1 MISQFFITRPKF
13 AFVISI
19 VITIAGLIAIREL
32 PIAQYP
38 EITPPQVQIT
48 TNYPGA
54 NAGVVEQT
62 VVSPIETQV
71 NGVKRMLYMSSTS
84 SNNGSTT
91 INVTFEIGSNGDL
104 NTVNT
109 QNRVSIATPQLPAE
123 VKRQGIST
131 KEQSTNMLLIVN
143 IFSPKNSYPELFLNN
158 YTLLN
163 IRDEIARIPGVGN
176 ANLFGN
182 MSYSMRIWLNPNK
195 LNGLKLTPTD
205 VIAAVQE
212 QNAQVAAGQIGAPP
226 INRQQQFQY
235 TIRVK
240 GRLSQVKEFENI
252 VVRANSDGSVVKLKD
267 VARVDLGAE
276 SYSSLSKLNGKPAA
290 LLAVYQ
296 LPSANGL
303 AVATQVRETLRRIA
317 AAPNFP
323 KDLKYGFLYD
333 TTRFIQASIS
343 EVIVTLFIAVFLVIL
358 VTYVFLQNLR
368 STLIPALAIPV
379 SLIGTFAALL
389 ALGYSINL
397 ITLFGLILA
406 IGIVVDDAITVIE
419 SVNHKM
425 NNEGLSAK
433 EATIETMKLVTSPVI
448 ATTLVL
454 MAVFVPVMFLPGM
467 TGVLYR
473 QFAVTISVAV
483 CISSLNALTL
493 SPALC
498 ATILKPTKPS
508 TFIGFVWFNK
518 IFDSITVGYIK
529 WVRFLT
535 HRLIWVMLIF
545 VGLLGFTYWLYINLP
560 TGFIPA
566 EDQGIFMIN
575 VQLPDGA
582 SLERSTQISNQ
593 IRSICK
599 KTPGV
604 TDVLSIDGFSILT
617 GTESSNAALV
627 IGILKP
633 WDERKSVALQSK
645 SIVKKVQRQVMAIPD
660 ANIFVFEPP
669 AIPGLGTTGGF
680 EFVLQDRSNG
690 SVKDLASALGGLIL
704 AANKAPE
711 LARVFSSF
719 RAGVPQIY
727 LDIDRRKVKKLG
739 IDLSDVFTALQANLG
754 AFYINDFNRFGKVYK
769 VIVQAEQQFRRDISD
784 LSSIYLRSADG
795 EMIPMT
801 TLVKVTSILGPEI
814 INHYNLYKSATIN
827 GQAAPGYS
835 SGQAMAAMERVAKDN
850 LPTNYG
856 YEWTGM
862 SYQELL
868 AGNQITIIFAL
879 ALIFIY
885 LFLVAQYESWMLPM
899 AIMFSVP
906 IAFFGA
912 IGALWL
918 AGLENNIYAQVGFI
932 LLFGLA
938 SKTAILI
945 VEFAKN
951 QREAG
956 RSILDAAADAASLRF
971 RAVLMTALSFVLGVI
986 PLVVAVGA
994 GSASRRSLGTAVCG
1008 GMLLS
1013 AIFGTILVPA
1023 FYVVIQKT
1031 VEWRKKK

>member
-19 VITIAGLIAIREL
+19 VITIAGLIAIKVL
-32 PIAQYP
+32 PVAQYP

-54 NAGVVEQT
+54 NAEVVEQT

-84 SNNGSTT
+84 SNNGSAT
-91 INVTFEIGSNGDL
+91 INITFEIGSDGDL
-104 NTVNT
+104 NTVNS
-109 QNRVSIATPQLPAE
+109 QNRVSIATPQLPEE

-143 IFSPKNSYPELFLNN
+143 IFSPGNSYDELFLNN

-176 ANLFGN
+176 ASLFGN
-182 MSYSMRIWLNPNK
+182 MSYSMRIWLNPDK

-252 VVRANSDGSVVKLKD
+252 VVRANSDGSVVKVKD

-276 SYSSLSKLNGKPAA
+276 SYSSMSKLNGKPAA

-303 AVATQVRETLRRIA
+303 AVAAQVRETLRRIA

-323 KDLKYGFLYD
+323 KDLKYGFIYD

-343 EVIVTLFIAVFLVIL
+343 EVLVTLVIAVFLVVL
-358 VTYVFLQNLR
+358 VTYIFLQNFR

-425 NNEGLSAK
+425 NNDGLSA
-433 EATIETMKLVTSPVI
+433 ETATIETMKLITSPVI
-448 ATTLVL
+448 ATTMVL

-498 ATILKPTKPS
+498 ATILKPAGAS

-518 IFDSITVGYIK
+518 IFDSMTVGYMK

-535 HRLIWVMLIF
+535 RRVILVMLIF
-545 VGLLGFTYWLYINLP
+545 AGLLGFTYWLYINLP
-560 TGFIPA
+560 TGFIPT
-566 EDQGIFMIN
+566 EDQGFFMIN

-582 SLERSTQISNQ
+582 SLERSAQISNR
-593 IRSICK
+593 IRKICAE
-599 KTPGV
+599 TPGV
-604 TDVLSIDGFSILT
+604 TDVLSVDGYSILN
-617 GTESSNAALV
+617 GTNSSNAALL

-633 WDERKSVALQSK
+633 WDERKSAPLQSR
-645 SIVKKVQRQVMAIPD
+645 SIVQQIQRKVMAIPD
-660 ANIFVFEPP
+660 ANIFIFEPP

-680 EFVLQDRSNG
+680 EFVLQDRGSG
-690 SVKDLASALGGLIL
+690 SVQDLASALGGLII
-704 AANKAPE
+704 AANKEPE
-711 LARVFSSF
+711 LSRVFSPF

-739 IDLSDVFTALQANLG
+739 IDLSDVFTSLQANLG
-754 AFYINDFNRFGKVYK
+754 AFYVNDFNRFGKVYK
-769 VIVQAEQQFRRDISD
+769 VMVQAEQQFRRDISD
-784 LSSIYLRSADG
+784 LSSLYLRSADG
-795 EMIPMT
+795 EMIPMS

-814 INHYNLYKSATIN
+814 INHYNLYKSATVN

-835 SGQAMAAMERVAKDN
+835 SGQAMAAMERVAKHN
-850 LPTNYG
+850 LPTNYD

-862 SYQELL
+862 SYQEIL

-879 ALIFIY
+879 PLVFIY
-885 LFLVAQYESWMLPM
+885 LFLVAQYESWMLPL

-951 QREAG
+951 QRESG
-956 RSILDAAADAASLRF
+956 RSILEAAADAASLRF

-1013 AIFGTILVPA
+1013 AVFGTILVPA

-1031 VEWRKKK
+1031 VEWRKKQ

>member
-1 MISQFFITRPKF
+1 
-13 AFVISI
+13 
-19 VITIAGLIAIREL
+19 
-32 PIAQYP
+32 
-38 EITPPQVQIT
+38 
-48 TNYPGA
+48 
-54 NAGVVEQT
+54 
-62 VVSPIETQV
+62 
-71 NGVKRMLYMSSTS
+71 
-84 SNNGSTT
+84 
-91 INVTFEIGSNGDL
+91 
-104 NTVNT
+104 
-109 QNRVSIATPQLPAE
+109 
-123 VKRQGIST
+123 
-131 KEQSTNMLLIVN
+131 
-143 IFSPKNSYPELFLNN
+143 
-158 YTLLN
+158 
-163 IRDEIARIPGVGN
+163 
-176 ANLFGN
+176 
-182 MSYSMRIWLNPNK
+182 
-195 LNGLKLTPTD
+195 
-205 VIAAVQE
+205 
-212 QNAQVAAGQIGAPP
+212 
-226 INRQQQFQY
+226 
-235 TIRVK
+235 
-240 GRLSQVKEFENI
+240 
-252 VVRANSDGSVVKLKD
+252 
-267 VARVDLGAE
+267 
-276 SYSSLSKLNGKPAA
+276 
-290 LLAVYQ
+290 
-296 LPSANGL
+296 
-303 AVATQVRETLRRIA
+303 
-317 AAPNFP
+317 
-323 KDLKYGFLYD
+323 
-333 TTRFIQASIS
+333 
-343 EVIVTLFIAVFLVIL
+343 
-358 VTYVFLQNLR
+358 
-368 STLIPALAIPV
+368 
-379 SLIGTFAALL
+379 
-389 ALGYSINL
+389 
-397 ITLFGLILA
+397 
-406 IGIVVDDAITVIE
+406 
-419 SVNHKM
+419 
-425 NNEGLSAK
+425 
-433 EATIETMKLVTSPVI
+433 
-448 ATTLVL
+448 
-454 MAVFVPVMFLPGM
+454 
-467 TGVLYR
+467 
-473 QFAVTISVAV
+473 
-483 CISSLNALTL
+483 
-493 SPALC
+493 
-498 ATILKPTKPS
+498 
-508 TFIGFVWFNK
+508 
-518 IFDSITVGYIK
+518 
-529 WVRFLT
+529 
-535 HRLIWVMLIF
+535 
-545 VGLLGFTYWLYINLP
+545 
-560 TGFIPA
+560 
-566 EDQGIFMIN
+566 
-575 VQLPDGA
+575 
-582 SLERSTQISNQ
+582 
-593 IRSICK
+593 
-599 KTPGV
+599 
-604 TDVLSIDGFSILT
+604 
-617 GTESSNAALV
+617 V

-633 WDERKSVALQSK
+633 WSERKSVALQSK
-645 SIVKKVQRQVMAIPD
+645 SIVQKIQRQVIAIPD

-690 SVKDLASALGGLIL
+690 SVKNLAAALGGLII

-711 LARVFSSF
+711 LSRVFSSF

-795 EMIPMT
+795 EMIPMA

-835 SGQAMAAMERVAKDN
+835 SGQAMAAMERVAKNN

-868 AGNQITIIFAL
+868 AGNQITIIFVL

>member
-19 VITIAGLIAIREL
+19 VITIAGLIAIKVL
-32 PIAQYP
+32 PVAQYP

-54 NAGVVEQT
+54 NAEVVEQT

-84 SNNGSTT
+84 SNNGSAT
-91 INVTFEIGSNGDL
+91 INITFEIGSDGDL
-104 NTVNT
+104 NTVNA
-109 QNRVSIATPQLPAE
+109 QNRVSIATPQLPEE
-123 VKRQGIST
+123 VKRQGVST
-131 KEQSTNMLLIVN
+131 KEQSTNMLLIAN
-143 IFSPKNSYPELFLNN
+143 IFSPENSYDELFLNN

-176 ANLFGN
+176 ASLFGN
-182 MSYSMRIWLNPNK
+182 MSYSMRIWLNPDK

-240 GRLSQVKEFENI
+240 GRLSKVKEFEDI
-252 VVRANSDGSVVKLKD
+252 VVRANSDGSVVKVKD

-276 SYSSLSKLNGKPAA
+276 SYSSMSKLNGKPAA

-303 AVATQVRETLRRIA
+303 AVATQVRETLQRIA

-343 EVIVTLFIAVFLVIL
+343 EVLVTLFIAVFLVIL
-358 VTYVFLQNLR
+358 VTYIFLQNLR

-425 NNEGLSAK
+425 NNDGLSAE

-473 QFAVTISVAV
+473 QFAVTIAVAV

-498 ATILKPTKPS
+498 ATILKPTKAS
-508 TFIGFVWFNK
+508 TFIGFIWFNK
-518 IFDSITVGYIK
+518 MFNAMTSVYIK
-529 WVRFLT
+529 WVKFLT
-535 HRLIWVMLIF
+535 HRVILVMLIF
-545 VGLLGFTYWLYINLP
+545 AGFMGFTYWLYVNLP
-560 TGFIPA
+560 TGFIPT
-566 EDQGIFMIN
+566 EDQGLFMIN

-582 SLERSTQISNQ
+582 SLERSSQVSSQ
-593 IRSICK
+593 IRAICA

-604 TDVLSIDGFSILT
+604 TDVLSVDGYSILN
-617 GTESSNAALV
+617 GTNSSNAALL

-633 WDERKSVALQSK
+633 WDERKSEPLQSR
-645 SIVKKVQRQVMAIPD
+645 SIVQQIQRQVMAIPD

-680 EFVLQDRSNG
+680 EFVLQDRGSG
-690 SVKDLASALGGLIL
+690 SVQDLASALGGLII
-704 AANKAPE
+704 AANKEPE
-711 LARVFSSF
+711 LSRVFSPF

-769 VIVQAEQQFRRDISD
+769 VMVQAEQQFRRDISD

-795 EMIPMT
+795 EMIPMS

-814 INHYNLYKSATIN
+814 INHYNLYKSATVN

-835 SGQAMAAMERVAKDN
+835 SGQAMAAMERVAKHN

-862 SYQELL
+862 SYQEIL

-879 ALIFIY
+879 ALVFIY
-885 LFLVAQYESWMLPM
+885 LFLVAQYESWMLPL

-906 IAFFGA
+906 IAFLGA

-951 QREAG
+951 QRESG

>member
-1 MISQFFITRPKF
+1 MISLFFITRPKF

-19 VITIAGLIAIREL
+19 VITIAGLIAIEVL
-32 PIAQYP
+32 PVAQYP

-84 SNNGSTT
+84 ANDGSAT
-91 INVTFEIGSNGDL
+91 INITFEIGSDGDL
-104 NTVNT
+104 NTVNS
-109 QNRVSIATPQLPAE
+109 QNRVSIATPQLPEE
-123 VKRQGIST
+123 VKRQGVSS

-143 IFSPKNSYPELFLNN
+143 IFSPGNSYDELFLNN

-176 ANLFGN
+176 ASLFGN
-182 MSYSMRIWLNPNK
+182 MSYSMRIWLNPDK

-252 VVRANSDGSVVKLKD
+252 IVRANPDGSVVKLKD

-303 AVATQVRETLRRIA
+303 AVASQVRATLRRIA

-343 EVIVTLFIAVFLVIL
+343 EVLVTLVIAVFLVIL
-358 VTYVFLQNLR
+358 VTYIFLQNLR

-425 NNEGLSAK
+425 NNDGLTAK

-454 MAVFVPVMFLPGM
+454 LAVFVPVMFLPGM

-498 ATILKPTKPS
+498 ATILKPAKAS
-508 TFIGFVWFNK
+508 KFIGFIWFNK
-518 IFDSITVGYIK
+518 FFDAMTAGYMK
-529 WVRFLT
+529 WVKFLT
-535 HRLIWVMLIF
+535 RRALLVMLIF
-545 VGLLGFTYWLYINLP
+545 AGLLGFTYWLYVNLP
-560 TGFIPA
+560 TGFIPT
-566 EDQGIFMIN
+566 EDQGLFMIN

-582 SLERSTQISNQ
+582 SLERSSLISDK
-593 IRSICK
+593 IREICM
-599 KTPGV
+599 KTPGI
-604 TDVLSIDGFSILT
+604 TDVLSVDGYSILN
-617 GTESSNAALV
+617 GNISSNSALL

-633 WDERKSVALQSK
+633 WDERKSVELQSK
-645 SIVKKVQRQVMAIPD
+645 SIVRQVQHQVMVIPD

-669 AIPGLGTTGGF
+669 AIPGLGNTGGF
-680 EFVLQDRSNG
+680 EFVLQDRGNG
-690 SVKDLASALGGLIL
+690 TVHDLSAALGGLII
-704 AANKAPE
+704 AANKEPE
-711 LARVFSSF
+711 LSRVFSSF

-739 IDLSDVFTALQANLG
+739 IDLSDLFTALQANLG
-754 AFYINDFNRFGKVYK
+754 AFYVNDFNRFGKVYK
-769 VIVQAEQQFRRDISD
+769 VMVQAEQNFRRDISD
-784 LSSIYLRSADG
+784 LSSIYLRSAAG
-795 EMIPMT
+795 EMIPMS

-814 INHYNLYKSATIN
+814 INHYNLYKSATVN

-850 LPTNYG
+850 LPTNYS
-856 YEWTGM
+856 YAWTGM
-862 SYQELL
+862 SYQEIL
-868 AGNQITIIFAL
+868 AGNQIIIIFAL

-885 LFLVAQYESWMLPM
+885 LFLVAQYESWMLPL

-912 IGALWL
+912 IGALWI

-951 QREAG
+951 QRESG
-956 RSILDAAADAASLRF
+956 RSILDSAADAASLRF

-1023 FYVVIQKT
+1023 FYVVTQKI
-1031 VEWRKKK
+1031 VEWSKKK

>member
-1 MISQFFITRPKF
+1 MLSLFFINRPKF

-19 VITIAGLIAIREL
+19 VITIAGLIAIKVL
-32 PIAQYP
+32 PVAQYP
-38 EITPPQVQIT
+38 AITPPQVKIT
-48 TNYPGA
+48 AHYPGA
-54 NAGVVEQT
+54 NADVLEQT
-62 VVSPIETQV
+62 VVSPIENQV

-84 SNNGSTT
+84 ANDGSAA
-91 INVTFEIGSNGDL
+91 INVTFDIGSDGDL

-109 QNRVSIATPQLPAE
+109 QNRVAIATPQLPEE
-123 VKRQGIST
+123 VKRQGVSIR
-131 KEQSTNMLLIVN
+131 EQSTNMLMIVN
-143 IFSPKNSYPELFLNN
+143 VYSPKDSYDELFLNN
-158 YTLLN
+158 YTLLH
-163 IRDEIARIPGVGN
+163 IRDAVARIPGVGN
-176 ANLFGN
+176 ATLFGN
-182 MSYSMRIWLNPNK
+182 MSYSMRIWLNPDK
-195 LNGLKLTPTD
+195 MAGFKLTPTD
-205 VIAAVQE
+205 VVAAIQE

-226 INRQQQFQY
+226 IHRQQQFQY

-240 GRLSQVKEFENI
+240 GRLVTVKEFKNI
-252 VVRANSDGSVVKLKD
+252 IIRANPDGSFVKVKD
-267 VARVDLGAE
+267 IARVELGAE
-276 SYSSLSKLNGKPAA
+276 SYSTISKLNGKPAA
-290 LLAVYQ
+290 LLAIYQ

-303 AVATQVRETLRRIA
+303 AVAKRVRSTLARIA

-343 EVIVTLFIAVFLVIL
+343 EVVGTLIIAVFLVIM
-358 VTYVFLQNLR
+358 VTYIFLQNWR
-368 STLIPALAIPV
+368 STLIPSLAIPV

-425 NNEGLSAK
+425 AEDGLSAK
-433 EATIETMKLVTSPVI
+433 AATVATMKLVTSPVI

-454 MAVFVPVMFLPGM
+454 LAVFVPVMFLPGM

-473 QFAVTISVAV
+473 QFAVTIAVAV
-483 CISSLNALTL
+483 TISSINALTL

-498 ATILKPTKPS
+498 ATILKPDSGSK
-508 TFIGFVWFNK
+508 FIFFVWFNK
-518 IFDSITVGYIK
+518 FFATMTSGYMK
-529 WVRFLT
+529 WVRYLT
-535 HRLIWVMLIF
+535 RRVGLVVVMFII
-545 VGLLGFTYWLYINLP
+545 LLGFTYWLYTNLP
-560 TGFIPA
+560 TGFIPT
-566 EDQGIFMIN
+566 EDQGFFMIN

-582 SLERSTQISNQ
+582 SLERSSQIANR
-593 IRSICK
+593 IRKICAE
-599 KTPGV
+599 TPGV
-604 TDVLSIDGFSILT
+604 SDVLSVEGYSILNAT
-617 GTESSNAALV
+617 NAANSVLM

-633 WDERKSVALQSK
+633 WDKRTSYALQAS
-645 SIVKKVQRQVMAIPD
+645 SIVKRIQHQVHAIPD
-660 ANIFVFEPP
+660 ANIFVFQPP

-680 EFVLQDRSNG
+680 EFVLQDRG
-690 SVKDLASALGGLIL
+690 SGTVKELASALGNLIV

-711 LARVFSSF
+711 LFNVFSSF
-719 RAGVPQIY
+719 RASVPQLY
-727 LDIDRRKVKKLG
+727 LDIDRLKVKKLG

-769 VIVQAEQQFRRDISD
+769 VIVQSEQKFRRSITD
-784 LSSIYLRSADG
+784 LSSIYLRSASG
-795 EMIPMT
+795 KMIPLT
-801 TLVKVTSILGPEI
+801 TLVKVTSILGPEVI
-814 INHYNLYKSATIN
+814 DHYNLDKSATIN
-827 GQAAPGYS
+827 GQGAPGYS
-835 SGQAMAAMERVAKDN
+835 SGQAMAAMERVAKRI
-850 LPTNYG
+850 LPANYG
-856 YEWTGM
+856 YAWTGM
-862 SYQELL
+862 SYQQML
-868 AGNQITIIFAL
+868 AGNQITIIFAV

-885 LFLVAQYESWMLPM
+885 LFLVAQYESWMLPL
-899 AIMFSVP
+899 AIMLSVP

-912 IGALWL
+912 ISALWI

-951 QREAG
+951 QRETG
-956 RSILDAAADAASLRF
+956 RSVLDAAADAASLRF
-971 RAVLMTALSFVLGVI
+971 RAVLMTALSFVLGVL
-986 PLVVAVGA
+986 PLVFAVGA

-1031 VEWRKKK
+1031 VEWRKQK